1 MPWELV
7 AAALSSHPRSH
18 CRFFP
23 GPAWFR
29 QPGHPGGVLAAA
41 EVSCAGKLHPGERGG
56 FPSGGTR
63 TSLAP
68 LPGPASDR
76 GLSSSCSGT
85 PAAAASERRSRPSP
99 VALPSPAQRAL
110 SMAAASEDRCAICL
124 DAYDNEACVVPC
136 LHRFCFNCIRRWTA
150 SKPECPLCKRRV
162 ISIRHSLRG
171 DQFEEWSP
179 VASSGSAQAEG
190 PSGLPA
196 PTAPRAHP
204 PRNQSPEWVGGLY
217 PRAWA
222 QLFRR
227 HPHLLQRLRPWLR
240 QELGRIFGEDRSQAL
255 MLEHVLLCALPV
267 MGLNEEELV
276 EELQADLQHRARAF
290 VHGLIEFTVQRCGRE
305 AHYLLIRVDSRAG
318 SGSEDSSGVVLC
330 SAGFRRW
337 RERSP
342 VGRTSWAAYQERRQG
357 NLVARTSSTGFQERG
372 EGCLVTSTSWVG
384 FQERRER
391 SPVAS
396 TSWAAFQGGRELSPV
411 AGTSRDASQGEREL
425 SPEASTSHAASPGES
440 PAPGPALS
448 SSAAA
453 EDADQL
459 PGTSSAALQAGP
471 SCPPS
476 VPAPIP
482 GEQEEDA
489 ELEEAAAGAS
499 APSQGRSC
507 SCQGPRCPLKRKA
520 SSSEDSA
527 APTKKPPR
535 R

>member
-1 MPWELV
+1 
-7 AAALSSHPRSH
+7 
-18 CRFFP
+18 
-23 GPAWFR
+23 
-29 QPGHPGGVLAAA
+29 
-41 EVSCAGKLHPGERGG
+41 
-56 FPSGGTR
+56 
-63 TSLAP
+63 
-68 LPGPASDR
+68 
-76 GLSSSCSGT
+76 
-85 PAAAASERRSRPSP
+85 
-99 VALPSPAQRAL
+99 
-110 SMAAASEDRCAICL
+110 MAAASEDRCAICL

-171 DQFEEWSP
+171 DEFEEWSP

-204 PRNQSPEWVGGLY
+204 PRNRSPEWVGGLY

-276 EELQADLQHRARAF
+276 QELQADLQHRARAF

-372 EGCLVTSTSWVG
+372 EGCLVTNTSWVGFQERGEGCLVTNTSWVG

-425 SPEASTSHAASPGES
+425 SPEASTSRGTSQEERELSPEASTSHAASPGES

-471 SCPPS
+471 SCAPS